1 MVGVRITLV
10 LDTLSHQPTLS
21 HLPTGVVVRTPAPVE
36 KGDPGGARAWLNRV
50 DPSLGPNKRRNT
62 TTFGICGSC
71 WAGARTSTTSL
82 AITPRLAIVELTIDP
97 QRLRLRRFPTGELTA
112 SEIGAVRAILDGAFG
127 TDEEERFTDDDWD
140 HAVGGVHFVL
150 ELDGAI
156 AAHASVVE
164 REIHVG
170 ARPFRTGYVEAVATA
185 TDRQGRGLGSL
196 LVTDVTAWIRDRFEL
211 GALGTG
217 RHHFYERLG
226 WETWRGPS
234 SVSAP
239 DGLRRTPDEDGYI
252 LVLRTPTSTPFAV
265 TEPISCDWRAGDV
278 W

>member
-1 MVGVRITLV
+1 MQ
-10 LDTLSHQPTLS
+10 S
-21 HLPTGVVVRTPAPVE
+21 
-36 KGDPGGARAWLNRV
+36 
-50 DPSLGPNKRRNT
+50 
-62 TTFGICGSC
+62 
-71 WAGARTSTTSL
+71 
-82 AITPRLAIVELTIDP
+82 TIDP
-97 QRLRLRRFPTGELTA
+97 GRLRLRRQSTAELTA
-112 SEIGAVRAILDGAFG
+112 PDVSRIRAILDAAFG

-150 ELDGAI
+150 ELDRAI
-156 AAHASVVE
+156 AAHASVVQ

-170 ARPFRTGYVEAVATA
+170 GRPFRTGYVEAVATA

-196 LVTDVTAWIRDRFEL
+196 LVADVMAWIRDRFEL

-234 SVSAP
+234 SVRAP
-239 DGLRRTPDEDGYI
+239 DGPRRTPDEDGYI
-252 LVLRTPTSTPFAV
+252 LVLRTPMSAPFAL